1 MFLGAQSSTSTTG
14 STQMQAWVQGAIAKI
29 SSTTDGVTSST
40 PNPIS
45 GSSTFMPI
53 SINTGTFPGT
63 PAVRLIGDCHFLHRL
78 CQLLLF
84 CFFFRRTQLSRY
96 IGISQRNA
104 DANSQKPQPSV
115 PGKVEEINSNSVKPV
130 QNIIKPDE
138 SQIVRASQLVTG
150 AKGAEEGLAGRSRIG
165 TGNAGQGYTS
175 EEVNKLLFQFLSIPF
190 LCFSPLGIIPSY
202 LSYLVGGI
210 HHLWYRQLGKFFL
223 FARED
228 RYLT

>member
-1 MFLGAQSSTSTTG
+1 MFLGAQNGTTSTTG

-29 SSTTDGVTSST
+29 SSTTDGVSNST

-84 CFFFRRTQLSRY
+84 CFFFRRTQLPRY
-96 IGISQRNA
+96 IGNSQRNA
-104 DANSQKPQPSV
+104 DANIQKPQPAV
-115 PGKVEEINSNSVKPV
+115 PGKVEEISSNPVKPV
-130 QNIIKPDE
+130 QNIVKPDE
-138 SQIVRASQLVTG
+138 SQITRAGQLVAG

-175 EEVNKLLFQFLSIPF
+175 EEVKQVA
-190 LCFSPLGIIPSY
+190 FSNF
-202 LSYLVGGI
+202 V
-210 HHLWYRQLGKFFL
+210 YR
-223 FARED
+223 
-228 RYLT
+228 

>member
-1 MFLGAQSSTSTTG
+1 MFPGAQSGTTSSG

-29 SSTTDGVTSST
+29 SSTTDGVSSST

-84 CFFFRRTQLSRY
+84 CFFFRRTQLPRY
-96 IGISQRNA
+96 ISNSQKNA
-104 DANSQKPQPSV
+104 DANIQKPQPAV
-115 PGKVEEINSNSVKPV
+115 PGKVEEISSNSVKPV
-130 QNIIKPDE
+130 PNIIKPEE
-138 SQIVRASQLVTG
+138 SQIARAVPLVTG

-175 EEVNKLLFQFLSIPF
+175 EEVEQVIFFEFWYRLSIPF
-190 LCFSPLGIIPSY
+190 LLFRLLGIIPNLPELSSWWY
-202 LSYLVGGI
+202 LPLVVWESG
-210 HHLWYRQLGKFFL
+210 
-223 FARED
+223 
-228 RYLT
+228 